1 MLEKSPNE
9 LSALLVASSLT
20 SLLAMI
26 LLFPMAL
33 IFQISELM
41 IMIRN
46 PMGTYRVEEYVEWGL
61 FTTILLLVMVCFFLL
76 RTKLKNQAKSLK
88 SAVDYAADHKLELFK
103 EDEAIL
109 IIADLTLS
117 LFFFMLALIQAVF
130 LQTYDLVFPAFLCLF
145 SGLSFQFL
153 SQRKMARKVSANST
167 ILVKNIIKNK

>member
-9 LSALLVASSLT
+9 LSALLVTSSLT
-20 SLLAMI
+20 SLLSMI
-26 LLFPMAL
+26 VLFPMAL

-46 PMGTYRVEEYVEWGL
+46 PMGTYQVEEYVEWGL
-61 FTTILLLVMVCFFLL
+61 FTTIMLFVMVCFFLL

-167 ILVKNIIKNK
+167 ILVKNLIKNK